1 MRTDTARITRVH
13 AELDDQEMVSL
24 HLTPQTTLAVTG
36 LTVEFSADRAS
47 WGEPLRVTL
56 HGYRRQD
63 RYRRL
68 RERDLD
74 PGRCPEQVRLL
85 VGKMQAVM

>member
-1 MRTDTARITRVH
+1 VH
-13 AELDDQEMVSL
+13 AELDDQEMLSL
-24 HLTPQTTLAVTG
+24 HLTTQTTLAVTS

-68 RERDLD
+68 RDRDLG
-74 PGRCPEQVRLL
+74 PRHLPEQVRLL
-85 VGKMQAVM
+85 VGKMQEVM